1 MNENASPPASFSL
14 GRILTIVVPVGLIL
28 LAFLGYT
35 RYGEELGLAGTSIPK
50 VVTVKG
56 KVMMRGK
63 PVSGGTIQTY
73 FVDNAALQG
82 GFGRIQE
89 DGTFVLETPVEAE
102 IQEGLFVGNHKVV
115 IYNYLPSAGAAAGPL
130 TTPTQ
135 YSTPEQ
141 TPLKLLVTKET
152 PGSPVEFTLEVDDD
166 TPTEAFVEE
175 YLAGIDD
182 AQAAAAAMSAAR
194 PSGPPVDNNGPA
206 AAGGDRGRLD
216 PAAFFDSRDSDGNG
230 VLAGDEIPSW
240 MDQRLADIDTNGD
253 GEISKAEM
261 EAARPQADDDADGD
275 ASAPDSDDGASKD
288 ASQAGDEDPS
298 N

>member
-1 MNENASPPASFSL
+1 MNENAPPPASFSL

-73 FVDNAALQG
+73 FLDNAALQG
-82 GFGRIQE
+82 GFGRIKE

-141 TPLKLLVTKET
+141 TPLKLKVTKET
-152 PGSPVEFTLEVDDD
+152 AGTPLEFMLEADED
-166 TPTEAFVEE
+166 TPTEEFVEE
-175 YLAGIDD
+175 YLAGIED

-194 PSGPPVDNNGPA
+194 PSGPPVDNNGP

-230 VLAGDEIPSW
+230 VLAGDEIPAW

-275 ASAPDSDDGASKD
+275 ASAPDSDDGALED
-288 ASQAGDEDPS
+288 ASQTGDEDPP

>member
-1 MNENASPPASFSL
+1 MNENTSPPASFSF
-14 GRILTIVVPVGLIL
+14 GRILTIIVPVGLIL
-28 LAFLGYT
+28 LGVLGYT
-35 RYGEELGLAGTSIPK
+35 RYGEELGLTGTSIPK

-63 PVSGGTIQTY
+63 PLPGGTIQTY
-73 FVDNAALQG
+73 FTDNAALQG
-82 GFGRIQE
+82 GFGRIKE

-102 IQEGLFVGNHKVV
+102 IQEGLFVGNHKVA

-130 TTPTQ
+130 TTPTK
-135 YSTPEQ
+135 YSTKEQ
-141 TPLKLLVTKET
+141 TPLTLVVTKET
-152 PGSPVEFTLEVDDD
+152 AGSPVEFTLEVDED

-175 YLAGIDD
+175 YLAGIED

-261 EAARPQADDDADGD
+261 EAARPQADNDGD
-275 ASAPDSDDGASKD
+275 GDTSTPDSGDGASENT
-288 ASQAGDEDPS
+288 SEAGDEDPS

>member
-1 MNENASPPASFSL
+1 MNENAPPPASFSL

-73 FVDNAALQG
+73 FLDNAALQG
-82 GFGRIQE
+82 GFGRIKE

-115 IYNYLPSAGAAAGPL
+115 IYNYLPSAGAAAGRL

-141 TPLKLLVTKET
+141 TPLRLKVTKET
-152 PGSPVEFTLEVDDD
+152 AGTPLEFMLEADED

-175 YLAGIDD
+175 YLAGIED

-194 PSGPPVDNNGPA
+194 PSGPPVDNNGP

-230 VLAGDEIPSW
+230 VLAGDEIPAW

-275 ASAPDSDDGASKD
+275 ASAPDSDDKALED

>member
-1 MNENASPPASFSL
+1 MNENAPPPASFSL

-73 FVDNAALQG
+73 FLDNAALQG
-82 GFGRIQE
+82 GFGRIKE

-141 TPLKLLVTKET
+141 TPLKLKVTKET
-152 PGSPVEFTLEVDDD
+152 AGTPLEFMLEADED

-175 YLAGIDD
+175 YLAGIED

-194 PSGPPVDNNGPA
+194 PSGPPVDNNGP

-230 VLAGDEIPSW
+230 VLAGDEIPAW

-275 ASAPDSDDGASKD
+275 ASAPDSDDKALED

>member
-1 MNENASPPASFSL
+1 MNENAPPPASFSL

-73 FVDNAALQG
+73 FLDNAALQG
-82 GFGRIQE
+82 GFGRIKE

-141 TPLKLLVTKET
+141 TPLKLKVTKET
-152 PGSPVEFTLEVDDD
+152 AGTPLEFMLEADED
-166 TPTEAFVEE
+166 TPTEEFVEE
-175 YLAGIDD
+175 YLAGIED

-194 PSGPPVDNNGPA
+194 PSGPPVDNNGP

-230 VLAGDEIPSW
+230 VLAGDEIPAW

-275 ASAPDSDDGASKD
+275 ASAPDSDRKALED

>member
-1 MNENASPPASFSL
+1 MNENAPPPASFSL

-73 FVDNAALQG
+73 FLDNAALQG
-82 GFGRIQE
+82 GFGRIKE

-141 TPLKLLVTKET
+141 TPLKLKVTKET
-152 PGSPVEFTLEVDDD
+152 AGTPLEFMLEADED

-175 YLAGIDD
+175 YLAGIED
-182 AQAAAAAMSAAR
+182 AQAATAAMSAAR
-194 PSGPPVDNNGPA
+194 PSGPPVDNNGP

-230 VLAGDEIPSW
+230 VLAGDEIPAW

-275 ASAPDSDDGASKD
+275 ASAPDSDDGALED

>member
-1 MNENASPPASFSL
+1 MNENAPPPASFSL

-73 FVDNAALQG
+73 FLDNAALQG
-82 GFGRIQE
+82 GFGRIKE

-115 IYNYLPSAGAAAGPL
+115 IYNYLPSAGAAAGRL

-141 TPLKLLVTKET
+141 TPLRLKVTKET
-152 PGSPVEFTLEVDDD
+152 AGTPLEFMLEADED
-166 TPTEAFVEE
+166 TPTEEFVEE
-175 YLAGIDD
+175 YLAGIED

-194 PSGPPVDNNGPA
+194 PSGPPVDNNGP

-230 VLAGDEIPSW
+230 VLAGDEIPAW

-275 ASAPDSDDGASKD
+275 ASAPDSDDKALED

>member
-1 MNENASPPASFSL
+1 MNENAPPPASFSL

-73 FVDNAALQG
+73 FLDNAALQG
-82 GFGRIQE
+82 GFGRIKE

-141 TPLKLLVTKET
+141 TPLKLKVTKET
-152 PGSPVEFTLEVDDD
+152 AGTPLEFMLEADED

-175 YLAGIDD
+175 YLAGIED

-206 AAGGDRGRLD
+206 AGGDRGRLD
-216 PAAFFDSRDSDGNG
+216 PAAFFESRDSDGNG
-230 VLAGDEIPSW
+230 VLAGDEIPAW

-275 ASAPDSDDGASKD
+275 ASAPDSDDGALED
-288 ASQAGDEDPS
+288 ALQAGEEDPS

>member
-1 MNENASPPASFSL
+1 MNENAPPPASFSL

-73 FVDNAALQG
+73 FLDNAALQG
-82 GFGRIQE
+82 GFGRIKE

-141 TPLKLLVTKET
+141 TPLRLKVTKET
-152 PGSPVEFTLEVDDD
+152 AGTPLEFMLEADED

-175 YLAGIDD
+175 YLAGIED

-194 PSGPPVDNNGPA
+194 PSGPPVDNNGP

-230 VLAGDEIPSW
+230 VLAGDEIPAW

-275 ASAPDSDDGASKD
+275 ASAPDSDDKALED

>member
-1 MNENASPPASFSL
+1 MNENAPPPASFSL

-50 VVTVKG
+50 VVAVKG

-73 FVDNAALQG
+73 FLDNAALQG
-82 GFGRIQE
+82 GFGRIKE

-141 TPLKLLVTKET
+141 TPLKLKVTKQTAGT
-152 PGSPVEFTLEVDDD
+152 PLEFMLEADED

-175 YLAGIDD
+175 YMARVEE
-182 AQAAAAAMSAAR
+182 ARAAAEESAAT
-194 PSGPPVDNNGPA
+194 P
-206 AAGGDRGRLD
+206 
-216 PAAFFDSRDSDGNG
+216 
-230 VLAGDEIPSW
+230 
-240 MDQRLADIDTNGD
+240 
-253 GEISKAEM
+253 GE
-261 EAARPQADDDADGD
+261 P
-275 ASAPDSDDGASKD
+275 SDDKKANTANEG
-288 ASQAGDEDPS
+288 GR
-298 N
+298 

>member
-1 MNENASPPASFSL
+1 MNENAPPPASFSL

-73 FVDNAALQG
+73 FLDNAALQG
-82 GFGRIQE
+82 GFGRIKE

-115 IYNYLPSAGAAAGPL
+115 IYNYLPSAGAAAGRL
-130 TTPTQ
+130 TPPTQ

-141 TPLKLLVTKET
+141 TPLKLKVTKET
-152 PGSPVEFTLEVDDD
+152 AGPPLEFMLEADED

-175 YLAGIDD
+175 HLAGIED

-194 PSGPPVDNNGPA
+194 PSGPPVDNNGP

-230 VLAGDEIPSW
+230 VLAGDEIPAW

-275 ASAPDSDDGASKD
+275 ASAPDSDDKALED

>member
-1 MNENASPPASFSL
+1 MNENAPPPASFSL

-73 FVDNAALQG
+73 FLDNAALQG
-82 GFGRIQE
+82 GFGRIKE

-141 TPLKLLVTKET
+141 TPLKLKVTKET
-152 PGSPVEFTLEVDDD
+152 AGTPLEFMLEADED

-175 YLAGIDD
+175 YLAGIED

-206 AAGGDRGRLD
+206 AGGDRGRLD
-216 PAAFFDSRDSDGNG
+216 PAAFFESRDSDGNG
-230 VLAGDEIPSW
+230 VLAGDEIPAW

-275 ASAPDSDDGASKD
+275 ASAPDSDDKALED

>member
-1 MNENASPPASFSL
+1 MNENAPPPASFSL

-73 FVDNAALQG
+73 FLDNAALQG
-82 GFGRIQE
+82 GFGRIKE

-141 TPLKLLVTKET
+141 TPLKLKVTKET
-152 PGSPVEFTLEVDDD
+152 AGTPLEFMLEADED

-175 YLAGIDD
+175 YLAGIKD

-194 PSGPPVDNNGPA
+194 PSGPPVDNNGP

-230 VLAGDEIPSW
+230 VLAGDEIPAW

-275 ASAPDSDDGASKD
+275 ASAPDSDDGALED

>member
-1 MNENASPPASFSL
+1 MNENAPPPASFSL

-63 PVSGGTIQTY
+63 PISGGTIQTH
-73 FVDNAALQG
+73 FLDNAALQG
-82 GFGRIQE
+82 GFGRIKE

-115 IYNYLPSAGAAAGPL
+115 IYNYLPSAGAAAGRL

-141 TPLKLLVTKET
+141 TPLKLKVTKET
-152 PGSPVEFTLEVDDD
+152 AGTPLEFMLEADED

-175 YLAGIDD
+175 YMARVEE
-182 AQAAAAAMSAAR
+182 ARAAAEESAAT
-194 PSGPPVDNNGPA
+194 P
-206 AAGGDRGRLD
+206 
-216 PAAFFDSRDSDGNG
+216 
-230 VLAGDEIPSW
+230 
-240 MDQRLADIDTNGD
+240 
-253 GEISKAEM
+253 GE
-261 EAARPQADDDADGD
+261 P
-275 ASAPDSDDGASKD
+275 SDDKKANTANEG
-288 ASQAGDEDPS
+288 GR
-298 N
+298 

>member
-1 MNENASPPASFSL
+1 MNENAPPPASFSL

-73 FVDNAALQG
+73 FLDNAALQG
-82 GFGRIQE
+82 GFGRIKE

-141 TPLKLLVTKET
+141 TPLKLKVTKET
-152 PGSPVEFTLEVDDD
+152 AGTPLEFMLEADED

-175 YLAGIDD
+175 YLAGIED

-206 AAGGDRGRLD
+206 ARGDRGRLD

-230 VLAGDEIPSW
+230 VLAGDEIPAW

-275 ASAPDSDDGASKD
+275 ASAPDSDDGALED

>member
-1 MNENASPPASFSL
+1 MNENAPPPASFSL

-73 FVDNAALQG
+73 FLDNAALQG
-82 GFGRIQE
+82 GFGRIKE

-141 TPLKLLVTKET
+141 TPLKLKVTKET
-152 PGSPVEFTLEVDDD
+152 CLLYTSPS
-166 TPTEAFVEE
+166 P
-175 YLAGIDD
+175 
-182 AQAAAAAMSAAR
+182 
-194 PSGPPVDNNGPA
+194 
-206 AAGGDRGRLD
+206 
-216 PAAFFDSRDSDGNG
+216 RD
-230 VLAGDEIPSW
+230 
-240 MDQRLADIDTNGD
+240 Q
-253 GEISKAEM
+253 
-261 EAARPQADDDADGD
+261 
-275 ASAPDSDDGASKD
+275 
-288 ASQAGDEDPS
+288 
-298 N
+298 